1 MQTIPTYR
9 RYNELMAPLLSA
21 GLDQGYFDLDGE
33 RRVTLERDKRNGDA
47 LNSVQLAKCVCSD
60 AGRVCWSS
68 SSRHASLSEERYCCL
83 DELHD
88 LDQTEGE
95 LLQIT

>member
-33 RRVTLERDKRNGDA
+33 RRVTRLKPDKRNGDE
-47 LNSVQLAKCVCSD
+47 LNSVQFFEDHPETRAKAVRLTAKCVCSD
-60 AGRVCWSS
+60 AGRM
-68 SSRHASLSEERYCCL
+68 LE
-83 DELHD
+83 
-88 LDQTEGE
+88 
-95 LLQIT
+95 